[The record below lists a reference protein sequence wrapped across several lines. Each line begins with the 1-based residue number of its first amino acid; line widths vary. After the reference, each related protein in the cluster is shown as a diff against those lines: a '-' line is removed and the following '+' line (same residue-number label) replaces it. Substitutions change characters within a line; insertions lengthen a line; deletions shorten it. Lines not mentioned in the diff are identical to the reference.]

1 MSENGHSTNIPKRPG
16 VCIPWETVRKEY
28 DTMENE
34 ELVRKIWEEND
45 AETYDFLWQ
54 MVLSF

>member
-1 MSENGHSTNIPKRPG
+1 MPDHSTIIPKRPG

-28 DTMENE
+28 DTIENE
-34 ELVRKIWEEND
+34 ELVRKVWEEND